1 MRRSNRARTRA
12 CAARA
17 DAPARPRRSAGVRQ
31 AEPVQHQRRGLVPR
45 VVGAVAEADSRA
57 PQTPRA
63 GLDELRHGHGTR
75 APGRARAAAPG
86 VRGCMK

>member
-12 CAARA
+12 CAATA
-17 DAPARPRRSAGVRQ
+17 DTPARPRRSAGVRQ

-63 GLDELRHGHGTR
+63 GSMSCATVTAR
-75 APGRARAAAPG
+75 ARRDGRARLRPACVA
-86 VRGCMK
+86 V